1 MGTQINL
8 YQNKVSGVCMVTGES
23 VWHGDWWECVVT
35 GESVWHVYKY
45 LLIKISIQAYLVT
58 L

>member
-8 YQNKVSGVCMVTGES
+8 YQNKVSGVCM
-23 VWHGDWWECVVT
+23 VT